1 MKEIILQ
8 KERKVRKGAAAMQT
22 RTISARRA
30 VGIECLLFLAYA
42 FFCASWMV
50 GSLLTTDMVRDF
62 GLRALPSSVNNAIS
76 LAKILG
82 NFVAAWILLKL
93 GPKKTV
99 AFACLLTCSVVAGAF
114 ATDLTFFVITRFLL
128 GFGGAVLMICLT
140 PYVVYCFEPR
150 RQPIWIGVN
159 NAGPNTGNLIAL
171 LSITPVRNW
180 LGDWRYVILFYGA
193 FSVLFLI
200 LWLIFGRGYR
210 IVPTA
215 DDDSGVAQVYR
226 YRDGLREPFLYRFLF
241 TMTGRLVMYTVML
254 YLFPLN
260 PDFTVDAQFISM
272 MIALTGI
279 PGTIIGIILAKKLH
293 RQINLFRFSGVA
305 QSALFFLMILT
316 PSATVATVSAILL
329 GFVIFISTPSLFT
342 LPTKLP
348 GASPNK
354 VAVILTL
361 YWAAAYTLQ
370 MIVYALVVHLVNTF
384 GWFVAMLFT
393 ACYSLTFLVGTF
405 LLPDFDRPAGASAQE
420 KTKDS
425 VD

>member
-1 MKEIILQ
+1 MPP
-8 KERKVRKGAAAMQT
+8 KV
-22 RTISARRA
+22 ISPRRA
-30 VGIECLLFLAYA
+30 VVIECLLFLAYA
-42 FFCASWMV
+42 FFSASWMV
-50 GSLLTTDMVRDF
+50 GSIVTTDMVREF
-62 GLRALPSSVNNAIS
+62 GLSALPSSVNNAIS

-99 AFACLLTCSVVAGAF
+99 AVSCLLTCSVVVGAF
-114 ATDLTFFVITRFLL
+114 ATNLTFFVITRFLL

-140 PYVVYCFEPR
+140 PYVVYCFEPK
-150 RQPIWIGVN
+150 RQPIWIGIN

-171 LSITPVRNW
+171 LSITPVRHW
-180 LGDWRYVILFYGA
+180 LGDWRSVILFYGA
-193 FSVLFLI
+193 FSVVFLG
-200 LWLIFGRGYR
+200 LWLFVGKGYP
-210 IVPTA
+210 ITPKDESNHPT
-215 DDDSGVAQVYR
+215 QVYR
-226 YRDGLREPFLYRFLF
+226 YRDGLREPFLYQFLF

-260 PDFTVDAQFISM
+260 PDFTVNSQFISL

-279 PGTIIGIILAKKLH
+279 PGTIIGIILAKKLK

-305 QSALFFLMILT
+305 QSFLFFLMILT
-316 PSATVATVSAILL
+316 KSPTVATVSAILL

-348 GASPNK
+348 GASPAK

-370 MIVYALVVHLVNTF
+370 MIIYALVVHLVNTQ
-384 GWFVAMLFT
+384 GWFIAMMFT
-393 ACYSLTFLVGTF
+393 AFYSLTFLFGTF
-405 LLPDFDRPAGASAQE
+405 LLPDFDRPAGKKADQE
-420 KTKDS
+420 AL
-425 VD
+425 